1 MKLTRAAATAV
12 IAAVALTVTSC
23 TKPGGD
29 PSVLSAPARPPA
41 ALTIVTPQPQGDL
54 TGVAALVTGSAQTS
68 EHLEIVS
75 GSGTVLSSAVAPAPP
90 VMVGP
95 APPPGLPANP
105 TQFQADAHQRQE
117 QAFAARLTADH
128 RALAR
133 SLASR
138 LYTWAATTVGAMTH
152 AADGTGSRS
161 DLRPGISAATTF
173 FTSLQQA
180 GLNLST
186 RRVLVIFGVAGPP
199 SSMPPLQPGSL
210 SGITIIL
217 ANFQGS
223 QRAQEEWQ
231 ADLLQAG
238 AARAIVLVPAA
249 ADELAQVTRQG
260 LAGQVS
266 PAPAQ
271 IYFALNQASLQPAAR
286 NTLRHVAI
294 ALTTVYPDATAT
306 ILGFADPLGSPTR
319 NAVLSVD
326 RALAVKA
333 FLIDH
338 GIAAERI
345 SAAGYA
351 TDLPAA
357 PTQAHGAQPLDR
369 RAIVVI
375 DPLH

>member
-23 TKPGGD
+23 TKPDGD

-41 ALTIVTPQPQGDL
+41 ALTIVTPQPQADL

-90 VMVGP
+90 VMAGP
-95 APPPGLPANP
+95 ALPPGLPANP

-138 LYTWAATTVGAMTH
+138 LYTWAATTVGTMTH

-161 DLRPGISAATTF
+161 DLQPGISAATTF

-180 GLNLST
+180 GLNLGT

-199 SSMPPLQPGSL
+199 EQHAAAPARQPVRDHYHPRQLPG
-210 SGITIIL
+210 
-217 ANFQGS
+217 QP
-223 QRAQEEWQ
+223 
-231 ADLLQAG
+231 
-238 AARAIVLVPAA
+238 ARARRMAGRPAA
-249 ADELAQVTRQG
+249 GRRG
-260 LAGQVS
+260 
-266 PAPAQ
+266 P
-271 IYFALNQASLQPAAR
+271 
-286 NTLRHVAI
+286 RHR
-294 ALTTVYPDATAT
+294 P
-306 ILGFADPLGSPTR
+306 GPGRSR
-319 NAVLSVD
+319 
-326 RALAVKA
+326 
-333 FLIDH
+333 
-338 GIAAERI
+338 
-345 SAAGYA
+345 
-351 TDLPAA
+351 
-357 PTQAHGAQPLDR
+357 
-369 RAIVVI
+369 
-375 DPLH
+375 